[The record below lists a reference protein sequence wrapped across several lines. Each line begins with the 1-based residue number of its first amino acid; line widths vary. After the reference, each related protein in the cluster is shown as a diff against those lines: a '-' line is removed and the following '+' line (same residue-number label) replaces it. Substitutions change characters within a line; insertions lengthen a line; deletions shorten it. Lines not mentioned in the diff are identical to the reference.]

1 MVSVDRLWQYPKCAE
16 DIPAAVVRDI
26 NILSEKSATLGLG
39 YLTIKDGLVSLGIV
53 DGDNKLVCE
62 LSNGEQGS
70 SYSLSCADGY
80 LANCTLGYYSG
91 DFAITLESPKAAP
104 ISPLC
109 IHKLQRFTADYSKLY
124 INGNEHTIK
133 QRMLI
138 LSDDRLNLLSGDKP
152 GELVISISDIGR
164 RSQIGGGAPEVSR
177 SILKSINSIPAN
189 ADGDISITLTYTG
202 GFATEDTITEGST
215 TEETTT
221 SGSITVQ
228 AMFTENNNTALIDA
242 SKIKAASPNII
253 EDILRDGKATA
264 TRSRPLDVLF
274 DDDDAYTTDHLM
286 SASEFELSDK
296 FDEIA
301 EETP

>member
-1 MVSVDRLWQYPKCAE
+1 MVSVDRLWQYPKCAK
-16 DIPAAVVRDI
+16 DIPTAVVRDI
-26 NILSEKSATLGLG
+26 NILSEKSTTLGLG
-39 YLTIKDGLVSLGIV
+39 YLTIKDGLVSLGII
-53 DGDNKLVCE
+53 DEANKLMCE
-62 LSNGEQGS
+62 LSKGEQGS

-80 LANCTLGYYSG
+80 LASCTLGYYSG
-91 DFAITLESPKAAP
+91 DFEITLEDRKDAP
-104 ISPLC
+104 ISPLY
-109 IHKLQRFTADYSKLY
+109 IHGLQRFTADYSKLY
-124 INGNEHTIK
+124 INGDEHTVK

-152 GELVISISDIGR
+152 GELIISISDIGR
-164 RSQIGGGAPEVSR
+164 QSQIGSGAPEVSR
-177 SILKSINSIPAN
+177 SVLKSINSIPAN
-189 ADGDISITLTYTG
+189 SDGDISITLTYTG
-202 GFATEDTITEGST
+202 GFTTEGSA

-253 EDILRDGKATA
+253 EDILRDGRATA

-274 DDDDAYTTDHLM
+274 DDDDAYTTDRLM